1 MTPQNIK
8 EGLSSLEEK
17 SVGDIRKSG
26 TRAIQ
31 PGSRGRFRKEDAE
44 RTHRLCRRL

>member
-1 MTPQNIK
+1 M
-8 EGLSSLEEK
+8 SSLEEK

-31 PGSRGRFRKEDAE
+31 SNPRGRFRKEDTE